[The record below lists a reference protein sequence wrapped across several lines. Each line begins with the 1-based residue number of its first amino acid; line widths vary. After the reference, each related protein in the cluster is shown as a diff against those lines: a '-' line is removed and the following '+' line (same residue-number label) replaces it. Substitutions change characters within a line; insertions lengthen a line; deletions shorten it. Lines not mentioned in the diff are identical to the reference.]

1 MADTLL
7 IDLFKQLGSIAFQL
21 AKQEINL
28 LVGVDEEVQKL
39 QDRLGFIKAMLDDAE
54 ERHAVKQRTEKLWL
68 EKLQNQYYEM
78 DDILDTWSTA
88 RIRAE
93 IPANTSALAVVKKKV
108 CSFVPSPSC
117 CFNLPMRH
125 DVGHMIRELNEKLD
139 KIFQD
144 KATHGIDFDR
154 QPDVVERP
162 TTTSFVDVSQIVGR
176 DINRDD
182 LLKNLL
188 GVGGQE
194 ETNSYFVISLVGL
207 GGIGKTTL
215 AQLAY
220 NHPTVKAHFQKRIWI
235 CVSDPFDECN
245 VAKAI
250 INEVDPK
257 HGLPDDTKWET
268 LLRKIQDLIKDM
280 KYFLVLDDVWIEDSQ
295 KWEPFKVALKNDVHG
310 SRILVTTRKQ
320 KVAEMMESAPTIIL
334 KELSEEDC
342 WLIFSKIAFSND
354 EQLEYLEDLGRKL
367 AIKCKGLPLAAKT
380 LGSLMQNKR
389 SREQWNNILDSR
401 MWELEDIEKGLL
413 APLLLSY
420 YELPST
426 MRRCF
431 SYCAVFPKDY
441 LFSRDQLVLQ
451 WMAQG
456 YIESKANM
464 ELEVIAE
471 EYFEKLA
478 MRSFF
483 QDFEKDIN
491 NDDKIIGCKMHDI
504 VHDFA
509 QFMIKNESFEID
521 GDKKLEIDCQSARH
535 LHLKISK
542 EMQCLESI
550 DRAKNLRTLYL
561 LSHEMDYEFEMLLLN
576 SFQHFRC
583 LRTLILDC
591 QIVKLPDAVE
601 NLIHLRYFHM
611 SQNVKIEELPETFCN
626 LCNLQTLN
634 IENGHYFKKLPQGMS
649 KLINLRHLIFRDY
662 FSRHNVVFPKGIG
675 KLIGLRTLSIFNIS
689 DKDHREGCKLGDL
702 KNLNQLRGT
711 LIINGMENVVNVD
724 EAQNAQLKD
733 KIHLRELELSFVGSR
748 MENDVKVLNA
758 LELPPN
764 LQYLLIRGY
773 TGNTIYP
780 NWMMSCTALKVLRLR
795 YCFNLEHLPSLGRLP
810 FLEVLEIT
818 QLYKVKKVGDEFLG
832 IEDSKNKKDYDI
844 IFPYLKSLQFRGMNR
859 WEEWIGVGGTGEEE
873 EENDNGIVTNPIIIK
888 ILPRLQSLSILGCNK
903 LKSLPDYVLTAPL
916 LKELEISSR
925 NGSSLLEEHY
935 QRDGENWHK
944 ISHISNIKL
953 GHVYVQRDDIHIIG
967 SSCYYHSH
975 STFSDHS
982 SLTKM
987 MLGLAWLSVWWMNE
1001 WKWTMMRV
1009 RTFVKQTD
1017 NKSKV
1022 LKWTR
1027 FLKTTEELVDDRN

>member
-7 IDLFKQLGSIAFQL
+7 IDLFKDVASFVFQV
-21 AKQEINL
+21 AKQEIEL

-39 QDRLGFIKAMLDDAE
+39 QDRLGDIKAMLDDAE
-54 ERHAVKQRTEKLWL
+54 ERHAVKQRKEKLL
-68 EKLQNQYYEM
+68 LGKLQNQYYEM
-78 DDILDTWSTA
+78 DDILDKWNTA

-93 IPANTSALAVVKKKV
+93 IEKEEGKPADTNAPAVVKKKV
-108 CSFVPSPSC
+108 CSFFPSPSC
-117 CFNLPMRH
+117 CFNLPLRH
-125 DVGHMIRELNEKLD
+125 DVGHMIRKLNEKLD
-139 KIFQD
+139 KIFKD
-144 KATHGIDFDR
+144 KATDGIDFDR

-194 ETNSYFVISLVGL
+194 ETNSYCVISLVGM

-220 NHPTVKAHFQKRIWI
+220 NHPDVQAHFQKRMWI
-235 CVSDPFDECN
+235 CVSDPFDQCN

-250 INEVDPK
+250 IKEVDPN
-257 HGLPDDTKWET
+257 HGPLNDTNLQT

-280 KYFLVLDDVWIEDSQ
+280 KYFLVLDDVWTEDSQ

-320 KVAEMMESAPTIIL
+320 KVAEMMESAPTINL
-334 KELSEEDC
+334 KVLSEEDC
-342 WLIFSKIAFSND
+342 WLIFSKIAFSN
-354 EQLEYLEDLGRKL
+354 EQPKNLEDLGRKL
-367 AIKCKGLPLAAKT
+367 ASKCKGLPLAAKT
-380 LGSLMQNKR
+380 LGCLMQNKR
-389 SREQWNNILDSR
+389 SREQWNNILHSR

-431 SYCAVFPKDY
+431 SYCAIFPKDY

-471 EYFEKLA
+471 ECFEKLA

-483 QDFEKDIN
+483 QDFEKNEDS
-491 NDDKIIGCKMHDI
+491 DGRIIGCKMHDI

-550 DRAKNLRTLYL
+550 GRAKNLRTLYL
-561 LSHEMDYEFEMLLLN
+561 LSHEKDYEVEVLLWNSFQHEKDYEFEVLLLN

-591 QIVKLPDAVE
+591 RIVKLPDAVG
-601 NLIHLRYFHM
+601 NLIHLSVCARRRTP
-611 SQNVKIEELPETFCN
+611 V
-626 LCNLQTLN
+626 
-634 IENGHYFKKLPQGMS
+634 
-649 KLINLRHLIFRDY
+649 Y
-662 FSRHNVVFPKGIG
+662 FSGRALLLFRRRFVRHTHNWVI
-675 KLIGLRTLSIFNIS
+675 LL
-689 DKDHREGCKLGDL
+689 
-702 KNLNQLRGT
+702 
-711 LIINGMENVVNVD
+711 
-724 EAQNAQLKD
+724 
-733 KIHLRELELSFVGSR
+733 LSFSFKFFR
-748 MENDVKVLNA
+748 PQIKTM
-758 LELPPN
+758 N
-764 LQYLLIRGY
+764 L
-773 TGNTIYP
+773 
-780 NWMMSCTALKVLRLR
+780 
-795 YCFNLEHLPSLGRLP
+795 
-810 FLEVLEIT
+810 
-818 QLYKVKKVGDEFLG
+818 
-832 IEDSKNKKDYDI
+832 
-844 IFPYLKSLQFRGMNR
+844 
-859 WEEWIGVGGTGEEE
+859 
-873 EENDNGIVTNPIIIK
+873 
-888 ILPRLQSLSILGCNK
+888 
-903 LKSLPDYVLTAPL
+903 
-916 LKELEISSR
+916 
-925 NGSSLLEEHY
+925 
-935 QRDGENWHK
+935 
-944 ISHISNIKL
+944 
-953 GHVYVQRDDIHIIG
+953 
-967 SSCYYHSH
+967 
-975 STFSDHS
+975 DHN

-987 MLGLAWLSVWWMNE
+987 MLGLARLSVRWMNE

-1009 RTFVKQTD
+1009 RTSVKQTD

-1027 FLKTTEELVDDRN
+1027 FLKTTEELLDDKN